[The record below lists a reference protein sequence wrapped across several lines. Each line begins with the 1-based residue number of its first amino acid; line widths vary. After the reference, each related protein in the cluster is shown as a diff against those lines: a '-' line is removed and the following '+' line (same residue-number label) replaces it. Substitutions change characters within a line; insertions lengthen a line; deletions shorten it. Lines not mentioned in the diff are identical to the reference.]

1 MTTFLKSRKTVSVR
15 VILCL
20 ASAMS
25 LGACSAQMDR
35 FSSYPDVNTASLPD
49 QTEQTRSVQQG
60 QLNSTNDA
68 QQNQQAW
75 QNAPVNQR
83 PVITPNPPV
92 QQADARNSQITVQS
106 GQTLYSIAHA
116 NNLSTSQLAAANN
129 IPPPYALRVGQV
141 LRIPGN
147 RNVSRPQPR
156 VQAVNR
162 PVTQQKFAQTSM
174 HVVRPG
180 ETLFAVGRTYNM
192 NPYMIADYN
201 GLSHNVSLKVGQRL
215 RIPGHDAM
223 ARVQAP
229 VRQQAPQQQQ
239 ALNTLPKP
247 QQNSTDNLNQ
257 QPQIAQRKQSMVR
270 QPVAQIDTQQ
280 TEQQTTDIASTGFRW
295 PVRGRII
302 STFGQKPNGMRN
314 EGINISVPLGTS
326 VRAAE
331 SGVVA
336 YAGNELKGYG
346 NLVLIRHENG
356 WVTAYAHNSKLFV
369 KRGDTV
375 KRGDIIAKAGQTG
388 SVTSPQLHFE
398 VRKGASAVDPLKYL
412 DSRQAAN

>member
-1 MTTFLKSRKTVSVR
+1 MAR
-15 VILCL
+15 VVLCL
-20 ASAMS
+20 ATAVS

-49 QTEQTRSVQQG
+49 QETQTRSVQQS
-60 QLNSTNDA
+60 QLNSADNA

-83 PVITPNPPV
+83 PAYTPNRPV
-92 QQADARNSQITVQS
+92 QQAYAPGGQITVQP

-116 NNLSTSQLAAANN
+116 NNLSTDQLAAANN
-129 IPPPYALRVGQV
+129 IPPPYTIQVGQM

-147 RNVSRPQPR
+147 RNVSAPQPR

-162 PVTQQKFAQTSM
+162 PVMQQKFAQNAV
-174 HVVRPG
+174 HVVAPG

-192 NPYMIADYN
+192 NPYKIADYN
-201 GLSHNVSLKVGQRL
+201 GLSHNVSLRVGQRL

-223 ARVQAP
+223 ARNQAP
-229 VRQQAPQQQQ
+229 VRQHQPQQQAYNAPLAQ
-239 ALNTLPKP
+239 
-247 QQNSTDNLNQ
+247 QQNDTANLNRQ
-257 QPQIAQRKQSMVR
+257 QLSTPPKRSVVR
-270 QPVAQIDTQQ
+270 QPVAQIDAQQ
-280 TEQQTTDIASTGFRW
+280 TEQQTTDVAGSGFRW
-295 PVRGRII
+295 PVRGRVI

-314 EGINISVPLGTS
+314 EGINISVPMGTS

-356 WVTAYAHNSKLFV
+356 WVTAYAHNSSLFV

-375 KRGDIIAKAGQTG
+375 KRGDIIAKVGQTG

-412 DSRQAAN
+412 DLRQAAN

>member
-1 MTTFLKSRKTVSVR
+1 VVR
-15 VILCL
+15 VVLCL
-20 ASAMS
+20 ASAIS

-49 QTEQTRSVQQG
+49 QATQTRSVQQS
-60 QLNSTNDA
+60 QLNSTDTP

-83 PVITPNPPV
+83 PAYAPSRPV
-92 QQADARNSQITVQS
+92 QQAYAPGGQITVQP

-129 IPPPYALRVGQV
+129 IPPPYAIQVGQM

-147 RNVSRPQPR
+147 RGVSQPRPR
-156 VQAVNR
+156 VQAYNR
-162 PVTQQKFAQTSM
+162 PVVQPKFAQTAM

-180 ETLFAVGRTYNM
+180 ETLFAVGRTYHM
-192 NPYMIADYN
+192 NPYKIADYN
-201 GLSHNVSLKVGQRL
+201 GLSHDVSLRVGQRL

-223 ARVQAP
+223 ARNQVP
-229 VRQQAPQQQQ
+229 VRQQQPQQRANTANLDQQQVAAPQ
-239 ALNTLPKP
+239 
-247 QQNSTDNLNQ
+247 
-257 QPQIAQRKQSMVR
+257 KQSVVR
-270 QPVAQIDTQQ
+270 QPVAQITPQQ
-280 TEQQTTDIASTGFRW
+280 TLQNQPQTTDVASSGFRW

-314 EGINISVPLGTS
+314 EGINISVPMGTS

-375 KRGDIIAKAGQTG
+375 KRGDIIAKVGQTG

-412 DSRQAAN
+412 DMRQAAN

>member
-1 MTTFLKSRKTVSVR
+1 MVR
-15 VILCL
+15 VVLCL
-20 ASAMS
+20 ATAVS
-25 LGACSAQMDR
+25 LGACSGQMDR
-35 FSSYPDVNTASLPD
+35 FSSYPDVNTASLPN
-49 QTEQTRSVQQG
+49 QTEQTRSVQQS
-60 QLNSTNDA
+60 QLNTANQT

-83 PVITPNPPV
+83 PAYRPNQPVV
-92 QQADARNSQITVQS
+92 QQAYAPGGRITVQS
-106 GQTLYSIAHA
+106 GQTLYSIARD
-116 NNLSTSQLAAANN
+116 NNLSTDQLAAANN
-129 IPPPYALRVGQV
+129 IPPPYTIQVGQV

-162 PVTQQKFAQTSM
+162 PVMQHKVAQGGM

-192 NPYMIADYN
+192 NPYQIADYN

-215 RIPGHDAM
+215 RIPGHNAM
-223 ARVQAP
+223 ARNQAP
-229 VRQQAPQQQQ
+229 VRQQQPQQQAYNAPLKQ
-239 ALNTLPKP
+239 
-247 QQNSTDNLNQ
+247 QQNNTANLDQQLSTT
-257 QPQIAQRKQSMVR
+257 PPKQSVVR
-270 QPVAQIDTQQ
+270 QPVAQIDPQQTQQ
-280 TEQQTTDIASTGFRW
+280 QTADIAGSGFRW
-295 PVRGRII
+295 PVRGRVI

-314 EGINISVPLGTS
+314 EGINISVPMGTS

-356 WVTAYAHNSKLFV
+356 WVTAYAHNSSLFV

-398 VRKGASAVDPLKYL
+398 VRKGASAVNPLKYL